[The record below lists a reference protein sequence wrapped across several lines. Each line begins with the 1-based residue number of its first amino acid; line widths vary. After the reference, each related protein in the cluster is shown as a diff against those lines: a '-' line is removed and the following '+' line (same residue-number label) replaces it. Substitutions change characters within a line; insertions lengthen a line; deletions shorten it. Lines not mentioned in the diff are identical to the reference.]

1 MAIRIRVHPNG
12 MGAGGLG
19 GYGYGN
25 NLQTAN
31 LRLQNEKQKGNLKLN
46 YERALWQER
55 LQRAQLE
62 AQLQYG
68 TGVQPLGA
76 YGMNGLGVQPGL
88 PGGFGVVPGAG
99 YPGAGMG
106 LGGFGLGMGG
116 FGAGMLGA
124 LGLGGQSNVNNQTGT
139 ATNGTLNQSV
149 ANTNSFHD
157 SGNMYVMGGG
167 GGLFGGG
174 GQGGWLGGLL
184 NWF

>member
-1 MAIRIRVHPNG
+1 
-12 MGAGGLG
+12 MGGFGGRGGFGGVG
-19 GYGYGN
+19 GYGRN
-25 NLQTAN
+25 NMFGAN
-31 LRLQNEKQKGNLKLN
+31 LRLQNEKQTGNLKLN

-76 YGMNGLGVQPGL
+76 YGMNGLGAQQGL

-99 YPGAGMG
+99 F
-106 LGGFGLGMGG
+106 GGFGQGLGG

-149 ANTNSFHD
+149 ANSNSFHD
-157 SGNMYVMGGG
+157 SGNTYVMGGG

-174 GQGGWLGGLL
+174 NNWMSGLL